1 MEKEKT
7 PAIRNVLNR
16 YEGKINA
23 DYIYVPERNAVRFTR
38 EIPMDELLKDPEEP
52 FGIPFIAAS
61 PKIPWIPWFDNVKE
75 AENFCMG
82 PIGDENRL
90 IDKAKKD
97 FIRRSAK
104 IRKTELRLWMK
115 KEGDK

>member
-1 MEKEKT
+1 M
-7 PAIRNVLNR
+7 AIISITQRDNLLQSL
-16 YEGKINA
+16 EGKINA
-23 DYIYVPERNAVRFTR
+23 KYQYIPERDAVRFTR

-52 FGIPFIAAS
+52 LRIPFIAS
-61 PKIPWIPWFDNVKE
+61 SSKIPWIPWFDNVKE

-104 IRKTELRLWMK
+104 IRKSELRLWMQ
-115 KEGDK
+115 KEGEK

>member
-1 MEKEKT
+1 MEKEYSTIKT
-7 PAIRNVLNR
+7 
-16 YEGKINA
+16 
-23 DYIYVPERNAVRFTR
+23 
-38 EIPMDELLKDPEEP
+38 EEP
-52 FGIPFIAAS
+52 LKAAHYVS
-61 PKIPWIPWFDNVKE
+61 SIISNNDPSYIPWIPWFDNVKE

-104 IRKTELRLWMK
+104 IRKSELRLWMK

>member
-1 MEKEKT
+1 MEKEYKT
-7 PAIRNVLNR
+7 MKTEELFRAADFLDPLRN
-16 YEGKINA
+16 NA
-23 DYIYVPERNAVRFTR
+23 TNV
-38 EIPMDELLKDPEEP
+38 
-52 FGIPFIAAS
+52 
-61 PKIPWIPWFDNVKE
+61 PWIPWFDNVKE

-104 IRKTELRLWMK
+104 IRKSELRLWMK
-115 KEGDK
+115 NEGEK

>member
-1 MEKEKT
+1 MKKENSTIKT
-7 PAIRNVLNR
+7 
-16 YEGKINA
+16 
-23 DYIYVPERNAVRFTR
+23 
-38 EIPMDELLKDPEEP
+38 EEP
-52 FGIPFIAAS
+52 LKAAHYVSGIISGNDPS
-61 PKIPWIPWFDNVKE
+61 YIPWIPWFDNVKE

-104 IRKTELRLWMK
+104 IRKSELRLWMK
-115 KEGDK
+115 KEEDK